1 MNAPIAAKATHP
13 QAVQENGVQW
23 GVILLSILVVVL
35 GVVCIV
41 VVATGILNDAGLQKN
56 ASIAPTEVCSIV

>member
-1 MNAPIAAKATHP
+1 LNAPITAQATHP
-13 QAVQENGVQW
+13 QAVQEKGVPW
-23 GVILLSILVVVL
+23 GLILLSILVVVL

-56 ASIAPTEVCSIV
+56 ASTAPTEVCSIV